1 MDTNILSTKTP
12 GGPLHKATHQQVTGR
27 DLFLYSCERAILMVN
42 LTGVSRA
49 PLGMKLSPCP
59 SGPVPVTYKGARDLL
74 FAEHRRQKQGCK

>member
-1 MDTNILSTKTP
+1 
-12 GGPLHKATHQQVTGR
+12 
-27 DLFLYSCERAILMVN
+27 MVN